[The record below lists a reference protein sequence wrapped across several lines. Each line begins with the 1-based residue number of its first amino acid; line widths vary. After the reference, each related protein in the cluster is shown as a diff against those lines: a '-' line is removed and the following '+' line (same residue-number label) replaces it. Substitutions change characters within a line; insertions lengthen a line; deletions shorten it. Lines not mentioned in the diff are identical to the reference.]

1 MKSNTSKTTN
11 IIKRSLSNMR
21 TLFAVHPSSTREDR
35 EFVFSAAL
43 VVLFEVG
50 LFFFLKMYL
59 EGGA

>member
-21 TLFAVHPSSTREDR
+21 TLFAVHHSSTREDR
-35 EFVFSAAL
+35 EFVYSAAL

>member
-1 MKSNTSKTTN
+1 MKSNTRKPTN
-11 IIKRSLSNMR
+11 IIKRSLSDMM
-21 TLFAVHPSSTREDR
+21 TLLSVHPTREDR
-35 EFVFSAAL
+35 EFVCSAAL

>member
-1 MKSNTSKTTN
+1 MKSNTNKTTN

-21 TLFAVHPSSTREDR
+21 TLFAVHPTREDR
-35 EFVFSAAL
+35 EFAFSAAL

>member
-1 MKSNTSKTTN
+1 MK
-11 IIKRSLSNMR
+11 
-21 TLFAVHPSSTREDR
+21 TLFAFHPTREDR
-35 EFVFSAAL
+35 EFVISAAL

>member
-1 MKSNTSKTTN
+1 MKSNTIKTTN

-21 TLFAVHPSSTREDR
+21 TLFAFHPTREDR
-35 EFVFSAAL
+35 EFVLSAAL

>member
-1 MKSNTSKTTN
+1 MKSNTRKPTN
-11 IIKRSLSNMR
+11 IIKRSLSDMM
-21 TLFAVHPSSTREDR
+21 TLFAREDR

>member
-1 MKSNTSKTTN
+1 M
-11 IIKRSLSNMR
+11 M
-21 TLFAVHPSSTREDR
+21 TLFAREDR
-35 EFVFSAAL
+35 EFVCSAAL

>member
-1 MKSNTSKTTN
+1 MKSNKSQTTN

-21 TLFAVHPSSTREDR
+21 TLFAFHPTREDR
-35 EFVFSAAL
+35 EFVYSAAL

>member
-21 TLFAVHPSSTREDR
+21 TLFAFHTTREDR
-35 EFVFSAAL
+35 EFVISAAL

>member
-21 TLFAVHPSSTREDR
+21 TLFAFHPTREDR
-35 EFVFSAAL
+35 ELVYSAAL

>member
-11 IIKRSLSNMR
+11 IIKRSLSNMM
-21 TLFAVHPSSTREDR
+21 TLFAREDR
-35 EFVFSAAL
+35 EFVLSAAL
-43 VVLFEVG
+43 VVLFKVG

>member
-1 MKSNTSKTTN
+1 MKSNTSKHTN

-21 TLFAVHPSSTREDR
+21 TLFAVHPTREDR

-59 EGGA
+59 EGGM

>member
-1 MKSNTSKTTN
+1 
-11 IIKRSLSNMR
+11 MR
-21 TLFAVHPSSTREDR
+21 TLFAVHPTREDR
-35 EFVFSAAL
+35 EFVLSAAL